1 MSRSQFDIAYEITMG
16 HEGHYADDPDDRGG
30 ETWKGVARNF
40 HPSWGGW
47 QIIDAAKTKPGF
59 PHILKND
66 KVLEQEVQHF
76 YELHF
81 WREIM
86 GYDIH
91 VQDIGNELFDTAVNM
106 GPETA
111 SRFLQRTINAL
122 NNNQRF
128 YKDIVVDGA
137 IGSKTLHALGQCL
150 SHNGA
155 ELVCKILNVLQG
167 NRYIEIMEGRLSQ
180 EKWARVWFTRVKIE
194 KSRG

>member
-1 MSRSQFDIAYEITMG
+1 MG
-16 HEGHYADDPDDRGG
+16 HEGHYANDPDDRGG

-47 QIIDAAKTKPGF
+47 QIIDSARNTPGF

-66 KVLEQEVQHF
+66 KILEQEVQDF

-86 GYDIH
+86 GHDITE
-91 VQDIGNELFDTAVNM
+91 QIIANELFDTAVNM

-111 SRFLQRTINAL
+111 SRFLQRLVNAL

-137 IGSKTLHALGQCL
+137 IGQKTLSALTHCL
-150 SHNGA
+150 EHNSVD
-155 ELVCKILNVLQG
+155 LIYKILNVLQG
-167 NRYIEIMEGRLSQ
+167 NRYIEIMEGRQSQ
-180 EKWARVWFTRVKIE
+180 EKWARIWFTRVKIE
-194 KSRG
+194 KR